1 MTKTLR
7 IFIGT
12 ALLSLLSVFQTAHSQ
27 SSSLRI
33 VVPYAPGGSPDQLAR
48 IIGEKLQKTGKYG
61 VVVDNR
67 PGAGGTLAANAVR
80 NSVADGTTLLLTDS
94 STYSIAPSLKKDLG
108 ASATKDFKPVGLAAT
123 SPLYLVALPRNG
135 TTVAGFRE
143 NLKAKPGQ
151 AIASSGAGS
160 AHHFL
165 IEMMKFS
172 TGLDILHIP
181 YRGSSQTVPAVLA
194 GDVAATFSG
203 LANAQSMAQAGK
215 LTILAI
221 AEPQRSSL
229 TPDIPTLVESGMK
242 DVQLTIT
249 LGLLAPPGTP
259 DGVVTTLNED
269 ISAVLRMPDTTSRL
283 NTLGLVVAT
292 SDPRAFSQIIAA
304 ELIQYSAI
312 VKRAN
317 LSVD

>member
-1 MTKTLR
+1 
-7 IFIGT
+7 
-12 ALLSLLSVFQTAHSQ
+12 
-27 SSSLRI
+27 
-33 VVPYAPGGSPDQLAR
+33 
-48 IIGEKLQKTGKYG
+48 
-61 VVVDNR
+61 
-67 PGAGGTLAANAVR
+67 
-80 NSVADGTTLLLTDS
+80 
-94 STYSIAPSLKKDLG
+94 
-108 ASATKDFKPVGLAAT
+108 
-123 SPLYLVALPRNG
+123 
-135 TTVAGFRE
+135 
-143 NLKAKPGQ
+143 
-151 AIASSGAGS
+151 
-160 AHHFL
+160 
-165 IEMMKFS
+165 MKSS

-249 LGLLAPPGTP
+249 LGLLAPAGTP

-269 ISAVLRMPDTTSRL
+269 ISAVLRMTDTKSRL
-283 NTLGLVVAT
+283 NALGLVAAT
-292 SDPRAFSQIIAA
+292 SATGAFSQIIAA

-312 VKRAN
+312 VKRAT
-317 LSVD
+317 LSID